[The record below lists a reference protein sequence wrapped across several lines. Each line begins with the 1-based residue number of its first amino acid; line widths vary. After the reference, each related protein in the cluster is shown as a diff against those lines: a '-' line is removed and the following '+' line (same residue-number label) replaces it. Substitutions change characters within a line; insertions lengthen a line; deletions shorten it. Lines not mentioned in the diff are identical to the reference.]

1 MTTSVMISRYPQ
13 LIGNLICGTV
23 LSGIYT
29 SYILSICN
37 VAVKKNAAQ
46 SRAVIISH
54 TTLCQATIL
63 HLSYYILL
71 NPCKI
76 FSHLTNLIPTF
87 CIPTKEQKV
96 FGVTERLQYW
106 QNCFLP
112 PSYLFDTHPA
122 SFLLVHQLVNCWK
135 LLQTPHLRHFW
146 TLNHHS
152 AYLSLLLP
160 PILLVVSSQNSF
172 KMRDDWLMSSN
183 ILSKLG
189 DIASRS
195 AGSTTQVPVY
205 SSKNKLAA
213 HTSLLHLLLVSHQS
227 HLPLLT
233 SRYEVVYR
241 CCIPSTRYQW
251 YMNEDGIKFVCTT
264 GTRYQVVPVQCNS

>member
-54 TTLCQATIL
+54 ITLCQATIL
-63 HLSYYILL
+63 YLSYYILL

-76 FSHLTNLIPTF
+76 FSNLTNLIPNF
-87 CIPTKEQKV
+87 CIPTTEQIV
-96 FGVTERLQYW
+96 FGCTRKTTILTEL
-106 QNCFLP
+106 LP

-122 SFLLVHQLVNCWK
+122 SFLFVHQLVNCWK

-160 PILLVVSSQNSF
+160 PIPSSQESTLLQDESRLADVIHLSF
-172 KMRDDWLMSSN
+172 KTR
-183 ILSKLG
+183 
-189 DIASRS
+189 R
-195 AGSTTQVPVY
+195 
-205 SSKNKLAA
+205 
-213 HTSLLHLLLVSHQS
+213 H
-227 HLPLLT
+227 
-233 SRYEVVYR
+233 
-241 CCIPSTRYQW
+241 CISIYWEYNPS
-251 YMNEDGIKFVCTT
+251 I
-264 GTRYQVVPVQCNS
+264 